1 VKSVDDKNVVFI
13 MPNKKEVTY
22 PLEKLSETS
31 REEIEEAAS
40 GDEEEDADEDV

>member
-1 VKSVDDKNVVFI
+1 